1 MIKIE
6 HVALYCKNLEESR
19 EFYEKYFGAKSNNL
33 YVNKK
38 GFSSYFLTFEGGAR
52 LELMSHE
59 QLIERSVIDKSTGW
73 SHVAFSVGSREEVI
87 RLTNQLI
94 EDGYL
99 IYSNVRETGDGYFES
114 CISDPFGNRVE
125 ITV

>member
-1 MIKIE
+1 MRKHYKCE
-6 HVALYCKNLEESR
+6 LS
-19 EFYEKYFGAKSNNL
+19 
-33 YVNKK
+33 K
-38 GFSSYFLTFEGGAR
+38 GNTFVYIFR
-52 LELMSHE
+52 TSH
-59 QLIERSVIDKSTGW
+59 I
-73 SHVAFSVGSREEVI
+73 AFSVGSREEVI